1 MALGPSPRR
10 RVKLALA
17 VALAGGAAA
26 TFARRLTRFEVV
38 ESSMEPAL
46 GRGDYLVA
54 LAGASVQRGDIVV
67 YPDPA
72 MPARYLVKRAVGL
85 PGEEVAI
92 AGGRVMIDGAV
103 LTEAWADGP
112 TLPDGEWAISPASI
126 FTLGDNRRLSSGDGR
141 TSGPIALTAVHKV
154 VWRYWPPPAFGRL

>member
-10 RVKLALA
+10 AVKLALVA
-17 VALAGGAAA
+17 ALAGAVAAA
-26 TFARRLTRFEVV
+26 CTRRLARFEVL
-38 ESSMEPAL
+38 ESSMEPTL
-46 GRGDYLVA
+46 GRGDYLIA
-54 LAGASVQRGDIVV
+54 LAGASVRRGDIVV

-72 MPARYLVKRAVGL
+72 MPVRYLVKRVVGL
-85 PGEEVAI
+85 PGENVAI

-112 TLPDGEWAISPASI
+112 TLPDGDWAISPESI

-141 TSGPIALTAVHKV
+141 ASGPIPLTEVHKV
-154 VWRYWPPPAFGRL
+154 VWRYWPPRAFGGL

>member
-10 RVKLALA
+10 G
-17 VALAGGAAA
+17 VALAAAALAGAAA
-26 TFARRLTRFEVV
+26 AAFTRRLARFEVL

-46 GRGDYLVA
+46 GRGDYLIA
-54 LAGASVQRGDIVV
+54 LTGAPVQRGDIVL

-85 PGEEVAI
+85 PGEKVAI
-92 AGGRVMIDGAV
+92 ADGRVMINGAV

-112 TLPDGEWAISPASI
+112 THPDGEWAISPASI

-141 TSGPIALTAVHKV
+141 TSGPIPLTAVHKA
-154 VWRYWPPPAFGRL
+154 VWRYWPPRAFGGL